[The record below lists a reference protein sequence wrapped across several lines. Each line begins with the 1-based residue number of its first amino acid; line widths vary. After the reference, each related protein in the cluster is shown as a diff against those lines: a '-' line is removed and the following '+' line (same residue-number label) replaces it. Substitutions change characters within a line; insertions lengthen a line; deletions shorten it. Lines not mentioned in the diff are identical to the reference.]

1 MILTADWVL
10 PVTGLPIRDGALRTR
25 SGRIEAI
32 GTLKQMRAA
41 TPDDDTVERF
51 DGCVLMPGLVNA
63 HTHLSL
69 TILEGLIPPMPMTP
83 FLKRVTAA
91 VMAMSDDDFAASAAW
106 GALECL
112 RAGVT
117 CVGDIAYG
125 PEPLAACAD
134 AGLAGVFYWEVLG
147 IDAEELSG
155 ELAEREFPADIGSCT
170 LGRTRCGLS
179 PHTPY
184 TAGPELLRAMWNVS
198 RRHRVGYAI
207 HVAESPAERLVMQS
221 DRGPLAETAHRLAHG
236 FHAPGVGSVAYL
248 DGLGVLDDAVAV
260 HCVHLEPGDARRLK
274 RAARGVVLCPRSNA
288 YLHNG
293 APPIAELSCAGI
305 YLALG
310 TDSSASN
317 HDLDLFEEARAA
329 RELDH
334 TLTSRRLIA
343 MLTHDGARVLGLDH
357 ICGALE
363 PGLSADLAIVRTGS
377 TADPETAVVRL
388 GGRETVEAVMSAGL
402 WRVRRGKAA
411 LPTIAL
417 ERAAAG
423 SRAVAQRA
431 IERVTD

>member
-10 PVTGLPIRDGALRTR
+10 PVTGRPIRDGAVLTR
-25 SGRIEAI
+25 GTKIEMI
-32 GTLKQMRAA
+32 GTLEQVRAA
-41 TPDDDTVERF
+41 APDEAMERF
-51 DGCVLMPGLVNA
+51 DGSVLMPGLVNA

-69 TILEGLIPPMPMTP
+69 TVLGGLVAPMPMKP

-147 IDAEELSG
+147 IDAGDLSG
-155 ELAEREFPADIGSCT
+155 ELAEREFPAELDPCT

-184 TAGPELLRAMWNVS
+184 TAGPDLLRATWKVAH
-198 RRHRVGYAI
+198 RHRIGYAI
-207 HVAESPAERLVMQS
+207 HIAESLAERELMLH
-221 DRGPLAETAHRLAHG
+221 DRGPLAETARRLAHG
-236 FHAPGVGSVAYL
+236 FRSPGAGSISYL
-248 DGLGVLDDAVAV
+248 ENLGVLQNAAAV
-260 HCVHLEPGDARRLK
+260 HCVHLEHGDAHRLK
-274 RAARGVVLCPRSNA
+274 RSVRGVVLCPRSNA
-288 YLHNG
+288 YLSNG
-293 APPIAELSCAGI
+293 TPPVAELSSAGI

-329 RELDH
+329 REIDPS
-334 TLTSRRLIA
+334 LTSRRLIA
-343 MLTHDGARVLGLDH
+343 MLTHDGARVVGLDNV
-357 ICGALE
+357 CGALE
-363 PGLSADLAIVRTGS
+363 PGLSADITVVKTGA
-377 TADPETAVVRL
+377 TADPETAVVRF

-402 WRVRRGKAA
+402 WRIRGGKPA

-417 ERAAAG
+417 ERAIAG
-423 SRAVAQRA
+423 SRSIAQRA
-431 IERVTD
+431 IESVAD